1 MRSQL
6 VARWPGRFAALG
18 LVLLIFGLGLCLF
31 DGGEFDQAGH
41 GHVSLLDL
49 CNGFALFSFA
59 ITLLALAAVGR
70 VSPTTAELVHLAS
83 IRQLDPPPRA
93 LFL

>member
-1 MRSQL
+1 M
-6 VARWPGRFAALG
+6 AALG
-18 LVLLIFGLGLCLF
+18 LVVLTIGIGLCLF
-31 DGGEFDQAGH
+31 DGDEFDSA

-59 ITLLALAAVGR
+59 VTLLALAAVGR
-70 VSPTTAELVHLAS
+70 VSPTPAELVHPAS
-83 IRQLDPPPRA
+83 IRRLDPPPRA